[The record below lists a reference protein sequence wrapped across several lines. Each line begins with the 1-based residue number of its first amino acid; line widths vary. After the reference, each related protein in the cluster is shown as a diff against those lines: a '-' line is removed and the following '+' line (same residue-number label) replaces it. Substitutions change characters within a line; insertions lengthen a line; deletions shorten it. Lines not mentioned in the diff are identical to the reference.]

1 MKLSDKMTA
10 YRSVTPGEMVMDE
23 FIQVVKRLETL
34 VEKLE
39 ERVVFLD
46 ALEAAGVDSWDGY
59 DEAQELLEVWQQ
71 EGE

>member
-1 MKLSDKMTA
+1 MKLSDKMAA

-23 FIQVVKRLETL
+23 FIQGVKRLEAL

-59 DEAQELLEVWQQ
+59 DGALDLLEVWQR

>member
-23 FIQVVKRLETL
+23 FIQGVKRLETL
-34 VEKLE
+34 AETLE

-59 DEAQELLEVWQQ
+59 DGAQELLGVWQQ

>member
-23 FIQVVKRLETL
+23 FIQGVKRLETL
-34 VEKLE
+34 AEELE
-39 ERVVFLD
+39 ERVAFLD
-46 ALEAAGVDSWDGY
+46 ALEAAGVDNWDGY
-59 DEAQELLEVWQQ
+59 DEAQELLEAWQQ

>member
-23 FIQVVKRLETL
+23 FIQGVKRLETL
-34 VEKLE
+34 AEKLE
-39 ERVVFLD
+39 ERVAFLD

>member
-23 FIQVVKRLETL
+23 FIQGVKRLETL
-34 VEKLE
+34 AEELE
-39 ERVVFLD
+39 ERVAFLD

-59 DEAQELLEVWQQ
+59 DGAQELLEVWQQ

>member
-23 FIQVVKRLETL
+23 FIQGVKRLETL
-34 VEKLE
+34 AEKLE

-46 ALEAAGVDSWDGY
+46 ALEEAGVDSWDGY